1 MRLGAFKHGFA
12 LAHTD
17 ADGGAFKFRI
27 AQQTEP
33 SVAKIVPETASIVLL
48 EQTQSQGVRCLLGG
62 IGRRALGAAGVMRR
76 GLSGRWENWV
86 GWDGGR

>member
-1 MRLGAFKHGFA
+1 LGAFKHGFA

-48 EQTQSQGVRCLLGG
+48 E
-62 IGRRALGAAGVMRR
+62 
-76 GLSGRWENWV
+76 
-86 GWDGGR
+86 